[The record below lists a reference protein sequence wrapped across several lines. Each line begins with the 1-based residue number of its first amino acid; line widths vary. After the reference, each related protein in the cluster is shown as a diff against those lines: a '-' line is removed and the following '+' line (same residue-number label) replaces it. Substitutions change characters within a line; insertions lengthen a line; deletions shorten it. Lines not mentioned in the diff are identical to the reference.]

1 MFASENPKQYD
12 AVISSGQ
19 ACPTAAML
27 VLKLRKKAG
36 PFDWLWG
43 DGGIQKRIN
52 FIPANFRFFNPRYRL
67 NHKLTG

>member
-27 VLKLRKKAG
+27 VLKLRKKPDLLIGYGVTAV
-36 PFDWLWG
+36 FKKNQFYS
-43 DGGIQKRIN
+43 GG
-52 FIPANFRFFNPRYRL
+52 F
-67 NHKLTG
+67 

>member
-43 DGGIQKRIN
+43 DGGIQK
-52 FIPANFRFFNPRYRL
+52 
-67 NHKLTG
+67 